1 MDSESA
7 EEEDG
12 GIKVSFAMDIK
23 FCMFSTMKNQDI
35 KRPAA
40 PLNMTCGV
48 CSAAAPDHLHFGGNV
63 QPTKTF
69 SYSRI
74 F

>member
-1 MDSESA
+1 MENEN
-7 EEEDG
+7 EEDEDG
-12 GIKVSFAMDIK
+12 GIKVSLAMDIK
-23 FCMFSTMKNQDI
+23 FIIFSTIKNQDI
-35 KRPAA
+35 KRPPA

-48 CSAAAPDHLHFGGNV
+48 CSAAAPDHLHFGGKV